1 MRMMKTDMKK
11 RYLKPEVSLTR
22 IEIESGFMAA
32 SKDPVIDEKVDVTI
46 EKQDKDGDFTIT
58 TITEWD

>member
-32 SKDPVIDEKVDVTI
+32 SKDPVEEKNVNVTI
-46 EKQDKDGDFTIT
+46 EKQVKEDEFTIGD
-58 TITEWD
+58 WD

>member
-1 MRMMKTDMKK
+1 MMKTDMMK

-32 SKDPVIDEKVDVTI
+32 SKEPVEDKNVNVTI
-46 EKQDKDGDFTIT
+46 EKQVGDKDFEIGT
-58 TITEWD
+58 WD

>member
-1 MRMMKTDMKK
+1 MMKTDMKK

-32 SKDPVIDEKVDVTI
+32 SKDPVEEKNVNVTI
-46 EKQDKDGDFTIT
+46 EKQDSDGDFI
-58 TITEWD
+58 IDNWD

>member
-1 MRMMKTDMKK
+1 MKTDMKK

-32 SKDPVIDEKVDVTI
+32 SKEQVKDENVNVTI
-46 EKQDKDGDFTIT
+46 KEQVKDDDFTIGS
-58 TITEWD
+58 WD

>member
-1 MRMMKTDMKK
+1 MRMMKTDMMK

-32 SKDPVIDEKVDVTI
+32 SKDPVDAENVNVTI
-46 EKQDKDGDFTIT
+46 EEQVKEDDFKIDN
-58 TITEWD
+58 WD

>member
-32 SKDPVIDEKVDVTI
+32 SKDPVEEKNVNVTI
-46 EKQDKDGDFTIT
+46 EKQDSDRPFTI
-58 TITEWD
+58 ESWD

>member
-1 MRMMKTDMKK
+1 MMKTDMKK

-32 SKDPVIDEKVDVTI
+32 SKDPVEEKNVNVTI
-46 EKQDKDGDFTIT
+46 EKQVKEDEFTIGD
-58 TITEWD
+58 WD

>member
-1 MRMMKTDMKK
+1 MMKTDMMK

-32 SKDPVIDEKVDVTI
+32 SKEQVKDENVNVTI
-46 EKQDKDGDFTIT
+46 DTQKSDDDFTIDN
-58 TITEWD
+58 WD

>member
-1 MRMMKTDMKK
+1 MRMMKTDMMK

-32 SKDPVIDEKVDVTI
+32 SKDPVDAENVNVTI
-46 EKQDKDGDFTIT
+46 EEQVKEDDFTIDN
-58 TITEWD
+58 WD

>member
-11 RYLKPEVSLTR
+11 RYLRPEVSLTR

-32 SKDPVIDEKVDVTI
+32 SKDPVKDEDVTVTI
-46 EKQDKDGDFTIT
+46 EKQESDDDFTILK
-58 TITEWD
+58 WD

>member
-32 SKDPVIDEKVDVTI
+32 SKDSVEDKNVNVTI
-46 EKQDKDGDFTIT
+46 DKQESDGDFTIT
-58 TITEWD
+58 DWD

>member
-32 SKDPVIDEKVDVTI
+32 SKGPVEEKNVNVTI
-46 EKQDKDGDFTIT
+46 EKQESDGPFTI
-58 TITEWD
+58 ESWD

>member
-32 SKDPVIDEKVDVTI
+32 SKDPVKDEDVNVTI
-46 EKQDKDGDFTIT
+46 ERQVGDGDGDFTIDN
-58 TITEWD
+58 WD

>member
-32 SKDPVIDEKVDVTI
+32 SKDPVIDENVDVTI

-58 TITEWD
+58 EWD

>member
-11 RYLKPEVSLTR
+11 RYLRPEVSLTR

-32 SKDPVIDEKVDVTI
+32 SKDKVKDENVNVTI
-46 EKQDKDGDFTIT
+46 KKQESDDDFTILK
-58 TITEWD
+58 WD

>member
-1 MRMMKTDMKK
+1 MKTDMKK

-32 SKDPVIDEKVDVTI
+32 SKDPVDAENVNVTI
-46 EKQDKDGDFTIT
+46 KEQVKDDDFTIGS
-58 TITEWD
+58 WD

>member
-1 MRMMKTDMKK
+1 MMKTDMKK

-32 SKDPVIDEKVDVTI
+32 SKDPVKDNNVNVTI
-46 EKQDKDGDFTIT
+46 KEQVKDDDFTIGS
-58 TITEWD
+58 WD

>member
-1 MRMMKTDMKK
+1 MKTDMKK

-32 SKDPVIDEKVDVTI
+32 SKEPVEDNKVNVTI
-46 EKQDKDGDFTIT
+46 ERQDSDGDFEIKS
-58 TITEWD
+58 WD

>member
-1 MRMMKTDMKK
+1 MKK

-32 SKDPVIDEKVDVTI
+32 SKDPVEEKNVNVTI
-46 EKQDKDGDFTIT
+46 EKQDSDGNFEIGN
-58 TITEWD
+58 WD

>member
-32 SKDPVIDEKVDVTI
+32 SKDPVEDKDVTVTI
-46 EKQDKDGDFTIT
+46 EKQVGGEDFKIDN
-58 TITEWD
+58 WD

>member
-1 MRMMKTDMKK
+1 MRMMKTDMMK

-32 SKDPVIDEKVDVTI
+32 SKDPVEEKNVNVTI
-46 EKQDKDGDFTIT
+46 EKQDSDRLFTI
-58 TITEWD
+58 ESWD